1 MEGLEDKLGALLANP
16 TLMSQIM
23 AMAQSLGQGGNEP
36 QQGPPPQQPD
46 PPPPQPPPQPAAQAS
61 SSIPNIDPGM
71 IAQAMQ
77 LFGGM
82 QPDSHQQALLKALRP
97 YLGQDRLIRLERAM
111 RAAKLAKI
119 ATGFLGNQGGNHV

>member
-1 MEGLEDKLGALLANP
+1 
-16 TLMSQIM
+16 
-23 AMAQSLGQGGNEP
+23 
-36 QQGPPPQQPD
+36 
-46 PPPPQPPPQPAAQAS
+46 
-61 SSIPNIDPGM
+61 M

-111 RAAKLAKI
+111 RAARLAG
-119 ATGFLGNQGGNHV
+119 AASAFLNAGGLNLLSGR